1 MESAA
6 AGLALPGVSPFRPGD
21 DFRRWIKGVERY
33 LVAMNIKGA
42 DRRCAVVLHLLGPD
56 IADTYETLPE
66 PDTTEQ
72 QDAFDKCKAKLDAI
86 PRAGP
91 QRYRRTGGVPS
102 DADGGK

>member
-33 LVAMNIKGA
+33 LVAMDIKGA

-72 QDAFDKCKAKLDAI
+72 QDAFDKCKAKLDAYLA
-86 PRAGP
+86 PARY
-91 QRYRRTGGVPS
+91 RYRRTGGVPS
-102 DADGGK
+102 DADGEE